1 MTGKLNKEM
10 LDDQENHFTTFDL
23 GVSAALISAGFEL
36 IFLDKRNPRKVL
48 FCFREKEG
56 LEEAIN
62 NYFAGKLLIDAR
74 SLFDNIKALKNRI
87 YSSM

>member
-1 MTGKLNKEM
+1 MTKKLDKKM
-10 LDDQENHFTTFDL
+10 LEEQEEHFTTFDL
-23 GVSAALISAGFEL
+23 GCSAALVSAGFEL
-36 IFLDKRNPRKVL
+36 IYLDKQNPRKVL